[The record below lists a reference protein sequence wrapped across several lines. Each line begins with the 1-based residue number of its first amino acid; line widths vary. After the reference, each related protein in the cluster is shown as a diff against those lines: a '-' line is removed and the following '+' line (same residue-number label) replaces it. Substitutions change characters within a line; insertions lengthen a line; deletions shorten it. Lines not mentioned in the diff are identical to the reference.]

1 MNAFAHRGERAALA
15 ALFCFF
21 ALYAPGGAAQA
32 PGAVAK
38 PEVKAGDRWVYRR
51 TDRRAKPPVYLYE
64 LQVSF
69 VDSRAIHTVLARQ
82 GKARDSD
89 ATWTPEWNGVVSVD
103 DGVVRLEQGLLRFP
117 LAAGDAYSAA
127 WEMRRARA
135 GAFLARHE
143 RSVKVSGW
151 EDLEVPAGKFRVL
164 KVEANGVW
172 RRLDTG
178 KSDWARNTVWY
189 SPRAKRWVKSLYE
202 DAQGIIGEEL
212 VFYVVQ

>member
-1 MNAFAHRGERAALA
+1 MKAALA
-15 ALFCFF
+15 ALFIFL
-21 ALYAPGGAAQA
+21 ALSPAPGAAQA
-32 PGAVAK
+32 PAAVAK
-38 PEVKAGDRWVYRR
+38 PDVKAGDRWVYRR

-103 DGVVRLEQGLLRFP
+103 EGVIQLEQGLLRFP
-117 LAAGDAYSAA
+117 LAAGA
-127 WEMRRARA
+127 E
-135 GAFLARHE
+135 
-143 RSVKVSGW
+143 
-151 EDLEVPAGKFRVL
+151 
-164 KVEANGVW
+164 
-172 RRLDTG
+172 

>member
-1 MNAFAHRGERAALA
+1 VKAALA
-15 ALFCFF
+15 AFF
-21 ALYAPGGAAQA
+21 IFLALSPAPGAAQSPA
-32 PGAVAK
+32 AVAK
-38 PEVKAGDRWVYRR
+38 PDVKAGDRWVYRR

-69 VDSRAIHTVLARQ
+69 IDSRAIHTVLARQ
-82 GKARDSD
+82 GRARDSD

-103 DGVVRLEQGLLRFP
+103 DGVIELEQGLLRFP

-143 RSVKVSGW
+143 RSVRVSGW
-151 EDLEVPAGKFRVL
+151 EDIEVPAGKFRVL
-164 KVEANGVW
+164 KVEANGAW